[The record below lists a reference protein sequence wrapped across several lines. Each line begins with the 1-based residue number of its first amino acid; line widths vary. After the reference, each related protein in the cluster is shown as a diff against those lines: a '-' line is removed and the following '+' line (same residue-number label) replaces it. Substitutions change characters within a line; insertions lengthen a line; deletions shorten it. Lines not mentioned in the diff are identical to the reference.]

1 MPHAFENQCQSSGAD
16 ADAVLLPGS
25 LWRLAVLFV
34 AHALGTATITLVVA
48 LAPSIEQALGVGH
61 AGFGVIVSS
70 YYGAV
75 LVLALPAGWLV
86 DRFGV
91 QAMLFAAN
99 ALLALG
105 MWLFADT
112 NALPGAVVG
121 LMLCGAGYA
130 LINPASAR
138 GVLMWF
144 PMRRRATA
152 MSVKQT
158 GVPAGG
164 IVMAML
170 AASSGADFRELAV
183 LVALATVVA
192 GLAYVPLHAGPA
204 FASTPARW
212 SGLRALLRLRRLALF
227 NIGLC
232 AFAAAQA
239 AFFAY
244 LVLYA
249 RDALAQPA
257 RIAGVCLAVAHA
269 ASAIGRIGW
278 GILSDRLRNGRIVCL
293 IAIGIAAAIGVVLLL
308 TMPVHGDTL
317 VLTLVATLLGVT
329 LGGFAGLNQTAAA
342 EAVDAHQAG
351 VSIGYNMLLISLG
364 TVLGPSLFG
373 MGVEWI
379 GYPAAWATMAM
390 LLLMGSALLRASVVS
405 VHR

>member
-1 MPHAFENQCQSSGAD
+1 MPSSGANV
-16 ADAVLLPGS
+16 DAVLLPGS
-25 LWRLAVLFV
+25 IWRLAVLFV

-105 MWLFADT
+105 MWLFAEAD
-112 NALPGAVVG
+112 ALPGAAVG

-138 GVLMWF
+138 GVLTWF

-170 AASSGADFRELAV
+170 AARRGRLSRVGRPGRAGHPRR
-183 LVALATVVA
+183 
-192 GLAYVPLHAGPA
+192 GLAYVPLRNCAA
-204 FASTPARW
+204 ATSTLTRW

-249 RDALAQPA
+249 GTRWRSRQESP
-257 RIAGVCLAVAHA
+257 
-269 ASAIGRIGW
+269 ASAWPLPTRRRPSGA
-278 GILSDRLRNGRIVCL
+278 S
-293 IAIGIAAAIGVVLLL
+293 A
-308 TMPVHGDTL
+308 GDSPERS
-317 VLTLVATLLGVT
+317 VA
-329 LGGFAGLNQTAAA
+329 
-342 EAVDAHQAG
+342 
-351 VSIGYNMLLISLG
+351 
-364 TVLGPSLFG
+364 
-373 MGVEWI
+373 
-379 GYPAAWATMAM
+379 
-390 LLLMGSALLRASVVS
+390 
-405 VHR
+405 